1 MAKMKVH
8 VKKGDLV
15 QIITGKDSGKK
26 GKILNV
32 DPQKGRVIV
41 EGLNIVKR
49 HMRPSRVNPQGGITE
64 IEAPLDSSN
73 VMIFCE
79 KCKEPVRI
87 NKVFLSDGK
96 KVRVCNQCG
105 EQFDK

>member
-1 MAKMKVH
+1 MAKTKVH

-15 QIITGKDSGKK
+15 QIITGKDAGKK
-26 GKILNV
+26 GKVLNV

-41 EGLNIVKR
+41 EGLNIVKQ
-49 HMRPSRVNPQGGITE
+49 HMRPTRVNPQGGITE

-79 KCKEPVRI
+79 KCKKPVRI
-87 NKVFLSDGK
+87 NKVFLADGK

-105 EQFDK
+105 EHFDK

>member
-1 MAKMKVH
+1 MAKIKVH

-15 QIITGKDSGKK
+15 QIITGKDAGKK
-26 GKILNV
+26 GKVLNV

-41 EGLNIVKR
+41 EGLNIAKR
-49 HMRPSRVNPQGGITE
+49 HMRPTRVNPQGGITE

-87 NKVFLSDGK
+87 NKVFLADGK

>member
-8 VKKGDLV
+8 VKKGDSV
-15 QIITGKDSGKK
+15 QVIAGKDAGKK
-26 GKILNV
+26 GKVLNV

-41 EGLNIVKR
+41 EGINIVKR
-49 HMRPSRVNPQGGITE
+49 HMRPTRVNPQGGITE

-87 NKVFLSDGK
+87 NKMFLADGK
-96 KVRVCNQCG
+96 KVRICNQCG

>member
-1 MAKMKVH
+1 MAKTKVH

-15 QIITGKDSGKK
+15 QIITGKDAGKK
-26 GKILNV
+26 GKVLHV

-49 HMRPSRVNPQGGITE
+49 HMRPTRVNPQGGITE

-79 KCKEPVRI
+79 KCKKPVRI
-87 NKVFLSDGK
+87 NKVFLADGK

-105 EQFDK
+105 EHFDK

>member
-1 MAKMKVH
+1 MAKIKVH

-15 QIITGKDSGKK
+15 QIITGKDAGKK
-26 GKILNV
+26 GKVLNV

-49 HMRPSRVNPQGGITE
+49 HMRPTRVNPQGGITE

-87 NKVFLSDGK
+87 NKVFLADGK

>member
-1 MAKMKVH
+1 MAKTKVH

-15 QIITGKDSGKK
+15 QIITGKDAGKK
-26 GKILNV
+26 GKVLNV

-49 HMRPSRVNPQGGITE
+49 HMRPTRVNPQGGITE

-79 KCKEPVRI
+79 KCKKPVRI
-87 NKVFLSDGK
+87 NKVFLADGK

-105 EQFDK
+105 EHFDK

>member
-1 MAKMKVH
+1 MAKIKVH
-8 VKKGDLV
+8 VKKKDLV
-15 QIITGKDSGKK
+15 QIITGKDAGKK
-26 GKILNV
+26 GKVLNV

-49 HMRPSRVNPQGGITE
+49 HMKPTRVNPQGGITE
-64 IEAPLDSSN
+64 IEASLDSSN

-87 NKVFLSDGK
+87 NKVFLADGK